1 MKQALINI
9 SVFRQQANI
18 NKNLPIVLFCAT
30 DFFSGY
36 SQSLKNVLNDNSLI
50 YSVINQPRLTGSSI
64 RFRYS
69 NGIVTDDLFVSS
81 NEIPVTTLTMNSII
95 KNFELKSI
103 DMTISDET
111 KTLQYLQNIYFFNS
125 DLFGKSITDS
135 FTPNQY
141 RNDLLKFNNNIN
153 IPINKKIDASKG
165 LLLNVIPQA
174 NFTVNFSLTIEQ
186 WNIWKNGASI

>member
-50 YSVINQPRLTGSSI
+50 YSVINQPRLSGSSI

-69 NGIVTDDLFVSS
+69 NGVVTDDLFVSS

-186 WNIWKNGASI
+186 